1 MMAALGPRVRRLSAL
16 HSHLR
21 CGDTD
26 VEPAANAGAPR
37 FVPQSEDRTNQV
49 MRINHIARAL
59 PKTELHLHLDGSL
72 PFEFIAKRAKAR
84 GIECPATPQGLREM
98 VDKMKAARTAQAASA
113 DAREITKVGVGKNWA
128 IFDYMNMF
136 LQTADELEEATCL
149 LATSLKTRQN
159 VRSVAA
165 AVLGSAGRPVAVPP
179 TRAAPLLRA
188 RCGWRRSASARR
200 CTRSKA

>member
-1 MMAALGPRVRRLSAL
+1 MTPTARLVLPAAAATAVLAYAHLRKWRQSAAYQFKAALS
-16 HSHLR
+16 
-21 CGDTD
+21 
-26 VEPAANAGAPR
+26 
-37 FVPQSEDRTNQV
+37 
-49 MRINHIARAL
+49 IARKL

-113 DAREITKVGVGKNWA
+113 DAREITRVGVGKNWA

-165 AVLGSAGRPVAVPP
+165 APRSSRVRSGRPVAVPP